1 MKIFFWCGIVLKILF
16 KNRHKFSF
24 SICFFSVC
32 QPVIKTQMI
41 FFQEFSKNAESNFF
55 FWRKW
60 DIFQNTKTSRFDR
73 KGNPTNVP
81 ILQICKYSLAPRM
94 IVKSNNSPPRK
105 NCICEFLIVKFFF
118 SRITNVEWI
127 NESKPIIVA
136 LHIFLC
142 VACEFFLAFVSAP
155 YTKYKVYIFLFSLL
169 FHSFSIKV
177 WCLAIKSG
185 NDFLN

>member
-1 MKIFFWCGIVLKILF
+1 MALFWKFFLKIVT
-16 KNRHKFSF
+16 NFSF

-41 FFQEFSKNAESNFF
+41 FSKNFQKMPKAIF

-94 IVKSNNSPPRK
+94 IVNQTILLPEKIAFVNFWLW
-105 NCICEFLIVKFFF
+105 IF

-155 YTKYKVYIFLFSLL
+155 YTKYKVCIFLFFLL
-169 FHSFSIKV
+169 FHSFSMKV
-177 WCLAIKSG
+177 WCLAKKSG